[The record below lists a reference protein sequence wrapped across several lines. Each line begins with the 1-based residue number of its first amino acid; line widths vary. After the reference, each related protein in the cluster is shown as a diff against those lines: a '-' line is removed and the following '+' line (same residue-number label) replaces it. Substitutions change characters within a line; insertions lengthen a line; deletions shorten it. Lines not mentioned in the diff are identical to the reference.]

1 MLQDLIAIKK
11 KGPGG
16 PIGHW
21 GRGTS
26 ASLATNIEAIPTT
39 LLPTSENFKKKHVSF
54 GGGNNG
60 FPWKLANISR
70 QGVSG
75 SEGIFPS
82 PIIYSQKETSFSID

>member
-11 KGPGG
+11 KGPGD
-16 PIGHW
+16 PIEHW

-39 LLPTSENFKKKHVSF
+39 LLPTLENFKKNVF
-54 GGGNNG
+54 FWGGNNG

-70 QGVSG
+70 QGVAG